1 MPVFVFE
8 KIVVVVAL
16 DVEDPYKVQKCLVEN
31 YHLVDICHSNSFLLI
46 FFMLLFVLIEI
57 TFIFRLV
64 WLASCE
70 LSNFLV

>member
-46 FFMLLFVLIEI
+46 FFYVVVCFD
-57 TFIFRLV
+57 
-64 WLASCE
+64 
-70 LSNFLV
+70 